1 MLMPCFARPHIVV
14 KYFTQAKFW
23 CIIAVRLYSNKEVEL
38 IFEYDKEFETLKFIS
53 SSGMVQA
60 VHLSVV
66 DLEKLYFM
74 LWHTLQDK
82 LEVEHEI

>member
-1 MLMPCFARPHIVV
+1 M
-14 KYFTQAKFW
+14 
-23 CIIAVRLYSNKEVEL
+23 

-60 VHLSVV
+60 VHLSVA

-74 LWHTLQDK
+74 LWCELSEGISCLAPKQDCDAVK
-82 LEVEHEI
+82 FSLNSERF

>member
-1 MLMPCFARPHIVV
+1 M
-14 KYFTQAKFW
+14 
-23 CIIAVRLYSNKEVEL
+23 

-60 VHLSVV
+60 VHLSVS

-74 LWHTLQDK
+74 LWATLQDK

>member
-1 MLMPCFARPHIVV
+1 M
-14 KYFTQAKFW
+14 
-23 CIIAVRLYSNKEVEL
+23 

-53 SSGMVQA
+53 SSGIVQA
-60 VHLSVV
+60 VHLSAV